1 MQSTKKNNLPG
12 HTGMCESTER
22 MNVMKKL
29 SRKNTKKILVT
40 LLAGAM
46 LLASATAVSAAWG
59 GSRQSYGSGT
69 AYTTG
74 GNAQA
79 MGGMTAYTAKTNALS
94 YSDLTGGIVTADDL
108 FSKRDLKQEAD
119 LSEASYITV
128 EDGQTIRITSEG
140 VYVLTGTA
148 SNCTVKIEA
157 DKEAKIQLV
166 LDGVTIT
173 NSDFPAIY
181 VVSADKVF
189 VTTAEGSENKLSVTG
204 TFKAD
209 GETNTDAVIWSKED
223 LVLNGRGTLTV
234 TSAKGNGITSKDDLK
249 ITGGTLNVTAA
260 LDALEANDSIAIY
273 DGNITVNSKKDGLH
287 AENDE
292 DDSLGYI
299 WIGGGT
305 LDVTASDDAIHGT
318 AFVQIDGGTVT
329 VSGAEGIEGTYIQI
343 NDGEITVYGTDD
355 GLNGANKSSA
365 YETAI
370 EIAGGTLNV
379 TVGQGD
385 TDAIDSNGNIYVTGG
400 TISITASGSFDYDG
414 SATYTGGTIIVNGQ
428 TVNSITNSMMGGG
441 MQMGG
446 RH

>member
-1 MQSTKKNNLPG
+1 MKNIN
-12 HTGMCESTER
+12 
-22 MNVMKKL
+22 
-29 SRKNTKKILVT
+29 KKILVSI
-40 LLAGAM
+40 LAGAM
-46 LLASATAVSAAWG
+46 LLTSATAVSAASVWG
-59 GSRQSYGSGT
+59 GRSSSMMGT
-69 AYTTG
+69 
-74 GNAQA
+74 
-79 MGGMTAYTAKTNALS
+79 MGGMTETYVSKANALS
-94 YSDLTGGIVTADDL
+94 YADLTGGIVNSEDL
-108 FSKRDLKQEAD
+108 FSKRDLRQTAD
-119 LSEASYITV
+119 LEEASCITV

-140 VYVLTGTA
+140 VYVLSGTA
-148 SNCTVKIEA
+148 SNCTVRIEA

-166 LDGVTIT
+166 LDGVNIT
-173 NSDFPAIY
+173 NDDFPAIC

-189 VTTAEGSENKLSVTG
+189 VTTTEGSENALTVIG
-204 TFKAD
+204 TFQAD
-209 GETNTDAVIWSKED
+209 GETNTDAVIFSKED
-223 LVLNGRGTLTV
+223 LVLNGKGTLTV

-249 ITGGTLNVTAA
+249 ITGGTLNVTSA
-260 LDALEANDSIAIY
+260 LDSLEANDSIVIY

-305 LDVTASDDAIHGT
+305 LNVTASDDAIHGT
-318 AFVQIDGGTVT
+318 SFVQVDGGTVS

-343 NDGEITVYGTDD
+343 NGGKINVTGTDD
-355 GLNGANKSSA
+355 GINGANKSSA

-400 TISITASGSFDYDG
+400 TISITSQMSSFDYDG
-414 SATYTGGTIIVNGQ
+414 TATYTGGTVVINGQ

-441 MQMGG
+441 MMGGMRMGG

>member
-1 MQSTKKNNLPG
+1 MKNN
-12 HTGMCESTER
+12 
-22 MNVMKKL
+22 N
-29 SRKNTKKILVT
+29 KKIFVSILI
-40 LLAGAM
+40 GAM
-46 LLASATAVSAAWG
+46 LLTSATAVSAASVW
-59 GSRQSYGSGT
+59 GSRSSSMMGT
-69 AYTTG
+69 
-74 GNAQA
+74 
-79 MGGMTAYTAKTNALS
+79 GMTETYVAKTNALS

-119 LSEASYITV
+119 LSEASYITM
-128 EDGQTIRITSEG
+128 EDGQTISITTEG
-140 VYVLTGTA
+140 VYVLSGTA
-148 SNCTVKIEA
+148 ANCTVKIEA

-166 LDGVTIT
+166 LGGVTIT
-173 NSDFPAIY
+173 NDDFPAIY

-189 VTTAEGSENKLSVTG
+189 ITTAANTTNTLSVTG
-204 TFKAD
+204 TFQAD
-209 GETNTDAVIWSKED
+209 GETNTDAVIFSKED
-223 LVLNGRGTLTV
+223 LVLNGKGTLTV

-249 ITGGTLNVTAA
+249 ITGGTLNVTSA

-273 DGNITVNSKKDGLH
+273 DGNITIHSKKDGLH

-305 LDVTASDDAIHGT
+305 LNVTASDDAIHGT
-318 AFVQIDGGTVT
+318 SFVQVDGGTVT

-343 NDGEITVYGTDD
+343 NDGTINVTGTDD
-355 GLNGANKSSA
+355 GINGANKSSA

-370 EIAGGTLNV
+370 EIAGGVLNV

-400 TISITASGSFDYDG
+400 TVNITANGSFDYDG
-414 SATYTGGTIIVNGQ
+414 QATYTGGTIIVNGQ

-446 RH
+446 WH